1 MATATASVIKPEH
14 DGSRKHFLFTDEHL
28 DLRES
33 MSSWVKKE
41 MYPHRNEWEE
51 SYWPTEVMR
60 RAGELGYLGL
70 CFPEQYGGQ
79 GGDYFYSL
87 VRAECMSYSGSGGT
101 NMGFA
106 VQTDMVLPPVHLLG
120 TEEQKQRYLVPGIK
134 GERIGSLGITEPGA
148 GSDVA
153 GIRTTAIRDG
163 DEYVI
168 SGAKTFI
175 TNGPRADF
183 CVLVT
188 KTDPDKRHDGI
199 TLFLVDLRDEDG
211 ELVPGFT
218 VSRELEKMGMHASDT
233 GELAFED
240 MRVPADAVLGE
251 IGKGFYHIS
260 WELQGE
266 RLVAAAGCY
275 AAAERMFEKTLAY
288 AQEREAFGRSIG
300 KFQVIRH
307 KFADMATKIEAAKQM
322 THATAWRF
330 ANGEYPVREI
340 TMAKLYA
347 TRVCHE
353 VADECVQI
361 HGGYG
366 YMKEYEIERA
376 YRDQRLNRIGAGT
389 DEIMLD
395 VIGRSYGL

>member
-1 MATATASVIKPEH
+1 MI
-14 DGSRKHFLFTDEHL
+14 
-28 DLRES
+28 
-33 MSSWVKKE
+33 
-41 MYPHRNEWEE
+41 N
-51 SYWPTEVMR
+51 
-60 RAGELGYLGL
+60 
-70 CFPEQYGGQ
+70 
-79 GGDYFYSL
+79 
-87 VRAECMSYSGSGGT
+87 
-101 NMGFA
+101 
-106 VQTDMVLPPVHLLG
+106 
-120 TEEQKQRYLVPGIK
+120 
-134 GERIGSLGITEPGA
+134 
-148 GSDVA
+148 
-153 GIRTTAIRDG
+153 
-163 DEYVI
+163 
-168 SGAKTFI
+168 GAKTFI
-175 TNGPRADF
+175 TNGARADF

-211 ELVPGFT
+211 DTVPGFSI
-218 VSRELEKMGMHASDT
+218 SRTLEKMGMHASDT
-233 GELAFED
+233 GELAFEE

-275 AAAERMFEKTLAY
+275 ASCERMFERTLEY
-288 AQEREAFGRSIG
+288 AKEREAFGRPIG
-300 KFQVIRH
+300 RFQAIRH

-322 THATAWRF
+322 VHATAWRF

-340 TMAKLYA
+340 TMAKLFA